1 MGETEAP
8 GESEVIL
15 KQGSKWRKQR
25 ASWIWL
31 IYVPRERQLS
41 NSSGRL
47 TVCETQSSLVSH
59 SIFMVTF
66 LTLSHRVRS
75 ALLLPP
81 QTLKIWHQNNLSA
94 SSVTTQSPGARFPE
108 LNCSVTFWAT
118 FWHKSMWWH
127 PQPKPK
133 AWLYLFLSSGL
144 PSFSPLPSSLP
155 ALLPSTNHLPRASHV
170 ARHNLLNLENKT

>member
-8 GESEVIL
+8 GDSEVIL
-15 KQGSKWRKQR
+15 KQGIKGRKQR

-31 IYVPRERQLS
+31 IYAPRERQLS

-47 TVCETQSSLVSH
+47 TVCKTQSSLVSH

-81 QTLKIWHQNNLSA
+81 QTLKIWHQNNLPA

-108 LNCSVTFWAT
+108 LNCSITFWAT
-118 FWHKSMWWH
+118 FWHISMWWH

-133 AWLYLFLSSGL
+133 AWLYLFPSSSL
-144 PSFSPLPSSLP
+144 PSFSRLPFPLSFLQQITYQEPHMWPGTISLI
-155 ALLPSTNHLPRASHV
+155 
-170 ARHNLLNLENKT
+170 